1 MITNEVLWWL
11 SASHWSKH
19 IKEGAALKSEWDK
32 SLVAYEKKY
41 PTEAAEFKQLISLKL
56 PEGLDKA
63 LPVSLHLWSVS
74 VKGAGWESVLL

>member
-1 MITNEVLWWL
+1 
-11 SASHWSKH
+11 
-19 IKEGAALKSEWDK
+19 
-32 SLVAYEKKY
+32 VAYEKKY

-56 PEGLDKA
+56 PEGSDKA